1 MKKTMI
7 IAAVVLSMVLGIVAY
22 AYAVDSNPVT
32 VSATVN
38 PRIQLS
44 LTSTAL
50 DFGTVLPEDT
60 ATLSTT
66 LNVRSNTDYTITRAA
81 TGDDL
86 ATLLGLS
93 ISGVPLSASQPK
105 APAAAGQDHTDDY
118 SINVPWTTDP
128 GSYTADYV
136 YTVVQ

>member
-38 PRIQLS
+38 PRIRLS
-44 LTSTAL
+44 LSDTAL

-60 ATLSTT
+60 ANLSTT
-66 LNVRSNTDYTITRAA
+66 LNVRSNVAYTITRSA

-86 ATLLGLS
+86 TAALGLT
-93 ISGVPLSASQPK
+93 ISGVPLSTAQPK
-105 APAAAGQDHTDDY
+105 APAAAGQNHTDTY